1 VPGFTVDQIKEMV
14 QRLGGF
20 MGLHFDEGMYAQLR
34 DHFGGH
40 PFPHSPTVQQAASS
54 GTPYQAIQGRSLS
67 LRIS

>member
-1 VPGFTVDQIKEMV
+1 
-14 QRLGGF
+14 
-20 MGLHFDEGMYAQLR
+20 MYAQLR